1 MPTAHTCTSPGV
13 CLVSGA
19 LVTGRVFPAVL
30 TIVDASGAGG
40 GPISHWIWEGCR
52 CLLGRSLAIYRV
64 TLEAGGACVVKQS
77 CNLPELHTSCEGE
90 LTL

>member
-1 MPTAHTCTSPGV
+1 M
-13 CLVSGA
+13 SGA

-30 TIVDASGAGG
+30 TIVDALGAGAGG
-40 GPISHWIWEGCR
+40 DYTHWVHWVREGCR

-64 TLEAGGACVVKQS
+64 TLEAGGARVVKQS
-77 CNLPELHTSCEGE
+77 CSLPELHASCEGE